1 LHQARDVLVLV
12 CAIEQD
18 SRVDRP
24 ALRRGELLGL
34 HWEDIGLNAGTLEV
48 VQTLRR
54 VGVWPDWQEN
64 GLMFPTR
71 IGTPMEPDNLPEL
84 GPYPHHRRAAWHPD
98 RGMRHTC
105 VSLLL
110 HLKRP
115 GRRNPPGRFGWS
127 ELVVRGGVEPPT
139 FRFSVGS
146 DARLGMAG

>member
-1 LHQARDVLVLV
+1 MHQARDVLVLV

-64 GLMFPTR
+64 GLMFRPGSALRWNRTICPSWDRIRITAGLPGTR
-71 IGTPMEPDNLPEL
+71 IE
-84 GPYPHHRRAAWHPD
+84 A
-98 RGMRHTC
+98 
-105 VSLLL
+105 
-110 HLKRP
+110 
-115 GRRNPPGRFGWS
+115 
-127 ELVVRGGVEPPT
+127 
-139 FRFSVGS
+139 
-146 DARLGMAG
+146 